1 MTHSLMIC
9 RESYSMKPE
18 HDPIEAERSWLE
30 GEMTERLYR
39 LRQVEGRND
48 PITEHRRE
56 RELNEAID
64 QYSDLLR
71 MIGQA
76 ATLGAESDG

>member
-1 MTHSLMIC
+1 M
-9 RESYSMKPE
+9 R
-18 HDPIEAERSWLE
+18 HDADPLEAEKAWLE

-39 LRQVEGRND
+39 LRQVEGHND

-56 RELNEAID
+56 RELNEVID
-64 QYSDLLR
+64 QYSDLMK

-76 ATLGAESDG
+76 AVLGSESDG

>member
-1 MTHSLMIC
+1 MR
-9 RESYSMKPE
+9 REV
-18 HDPIEAERSWLE
+18 DPLAAEKSWLE

-39 LRQVEGRND
+39 LRQVEGRDD

-64 QYSDLLR
+64 QYSDLLK

-76 ATLGAESDG
+76 AVLGSESDG

>member
-1 MTHSLMIC
+1 MR
-9 RESYSMKPE
+9 REA
-18 HDPIEAERSWLE
+18 DPLEAEKVWLE

-39 LRQVEGRND
+39 LRQVEGRDD

-64 QYSDLLR
+64 QYSDLLK

-76 ATLGAESDG
+76 AVLGSESDG

>member
-1 MTHSLMIC
+1 MRH
-9 RESYSMKPE
+9 EV
-18 HDPIEAERSWLE
+18 DPLEAEKAWLE

-48 PITEHRRE
+48 PITEFRRE

-76 ATLGAESDG
+76 AVLGSESDG

>member
-1 MTHSLMIC
+1 MR
-9 RESYSMKPE
+9 REV
-18 HDPIEAERSWLE
+18 DPLEAERAWLE

-39 LRQVEGRND
+39 LRQVEGRDD

-64 QYSDLLR
+64 QYSDLLK
-71 MIGQA
+71 MMGQA
-76 ATLGAESDG
+76 AVLGAESDG